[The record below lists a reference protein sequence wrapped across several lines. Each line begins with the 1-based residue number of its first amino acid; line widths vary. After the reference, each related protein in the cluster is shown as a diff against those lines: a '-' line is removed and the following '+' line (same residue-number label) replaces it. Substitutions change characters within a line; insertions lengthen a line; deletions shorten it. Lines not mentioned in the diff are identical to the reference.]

1 MGSASAGR
9 PPILIFTGRV
19 DVVSYME
26 KLDFTVL
33 TSISEGQ
40 PLSVLESLAAGRP
53 CVTTDV
59 GCCRELLDGEGDD
72 PYGLAGYHVPP
83 MRRDLLAD
91 ALENMCRS
99 RERRLMMGENGR
111 KRVAAYYTNTQMIEN
126 YRQMYREVEEN
137 GGNRI

>member
-1 MGSASAGR
+1 MDLPG
-9 PPILIFTGRV
+9 T
-19 DVVSYME
+19 M
-26 KLDFTVL
+26 
-33 TSISEGQ
+33 
-40 PLSVLESLAAGRP
+40 
-53 CVTTDV
+53 C
-59 GCCRELLDGEGDD
+59 
-72 PYGLAGYHVPP
+72 PP

>member
-1 MGSASAGR
+1 M
-9 PPILIFTGRV
+9 
-19 DVVSYME
+19 
-26 KLDFTVL
+26 
-33 TSISEGQ
+33 
-40 PLSVLESLAAGRP
+40 
-53 CVTTDV
+53 

-111 KRVAAYYTNTQMIEN
+111 KRVAATPNPAKQERRTAKKYLKD
-126 YRQMYREVEEN
+126 RKSVV
-137 GGNRI
+137 